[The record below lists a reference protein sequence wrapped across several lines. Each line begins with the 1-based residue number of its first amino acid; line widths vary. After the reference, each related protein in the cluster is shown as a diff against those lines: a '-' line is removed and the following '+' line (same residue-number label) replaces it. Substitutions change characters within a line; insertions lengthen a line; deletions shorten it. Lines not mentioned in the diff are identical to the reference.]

1 MRVLQTCEP
10 SDSLVGHPMEHFA
23 GEWVFELEVKSNQR
37 LYLGPD
43 VVGCARQWSGGAL
56 TAQGCWPTFGYDFES
71 YSVFVTPQRQLTGGF
86 FSKAGRS
93 VADVVGVAV
102 PQGLGF
108 EPTLDLETA
117 PPSCGQRWQLH
128 RFVGPMLVAT
138 CWPSA
143 TKRQRLWTMH
153 DAMSS
158 TTVTFIEEA
167 NALAETEVQ
176 VDTTVVSAS

>member
-1 MRVLQTCEP
+1 
-10 SDSLVGHPMEHFA
+10 MERFA
-23 GEWVFELEVKSNQR
+23 GEWLFELEVRGNQR

-43 VVGCARQWSGGAL
+43 VLGCARQWSSGTLAGAL
-56 TAQGCWPTFGYDFES
+56 TAQGCWPNFGYDFES

-108 EPTLDLETA
+108 EPTLDLDTA
-117 PPSCGQRWQLH
+117 PPNCGQRWQIN
-128 RFVGPMLVAT
+128 RVIGPMLVAT
-138 CWPSA
+138 QWPSA

-167 NALAETEVQ
+167 NALAETQVQ
-176 VDTTVVSAS
+176 VDTTVAPVS